1 MLAFSYILIFPRFPH
16 FSQVLDLKSIP
27 SFVVGLP
34 RLRWSSSSLNS
45 GLSGAPKSELRCEA
59 RRLELQNCRRTGVGL
74 RQVSLS
80 LSMYMSMYM
89 SCICVCIC
97 IYIYN
102 TVGGG
107 GSTIGRQSGSL
118 SLRKKQWFTVVKW
131 IFLM

>member
-1 MLAFSYILIFPRFPH
+1 MEQQLA
-16 FSQVLDLKSIP
+16 
-27 SFVVGLP
+27 
-34 RLRWSSSSLNS
+34 
-45 GLSGAPKSELRCEA
+45 ELRAERSA
-59 RRLELQNCRRTGVGL
+59 EVRAQMRSAQIRTAELQKDWGGVEAGFP
-74 RQVSLS
+74 LS
-80 LSMYMSMYM
+80 LSIYMSMYM